1 MKLAKGRQQTKQ
13 NVTSYILQGLLRIV
27 ASDGCVTSIFEK
39 TCPNYSWNI
48 GGNVCEINP
57 FIYDKWYG
65 PIYQR
70 LCKNPTANLQ
80 KVSSSSAFV
89 PLKVVWDH
97 PAGREDLMF
106 RSKPFCNRFVVGLAD
121 WGSCVRGVNARL
133 VGEGLQNR
141 ISSAVSAGTC
151 RSLFLAYI
159 GLFTLIR
166 HWKTLYRNYI
176 LATTIWV
183 PERHSLISFYGV
195 NIIIMYATP
204 RSYQPH
210 QQSSCAI

>member
-1 MKLAKGRQQTKQ
+1 MKLAKGRQQTKP

-121 WGSCVRGVNARL
+121 WGSCVRGVNVL
-133 VGEGLQNR
+133 VWLASGYKTGFPL
-141 ISSAVSAGTC
+141 
-151 RSLFLAYI
+151 LFLLVHV
-159 GLFTLIR
+159 G
-166 HWKTLYRNYI
+166 HC
-176 LATTIWV
+176 
-183 PERHSLISFYGV
+183 SLHTSV
-195 NIIIMYATP
+195 CL
-204 RSYQPH
+204 H
-210 QQSSCAI
+210 